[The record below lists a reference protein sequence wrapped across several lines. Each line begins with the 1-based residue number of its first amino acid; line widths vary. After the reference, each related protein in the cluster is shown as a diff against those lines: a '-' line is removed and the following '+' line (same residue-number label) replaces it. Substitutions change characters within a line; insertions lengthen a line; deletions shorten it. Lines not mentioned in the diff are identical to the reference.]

1 MESHSTII
9 GIVIALVI
17 IIPLILIQTS
27 QKRQKKNS
35 RKGFM
40 EEASKH
46 HLQVK
51 TPDFWGTY
59 YAMAIDET
67 ANKLIYSKII
77 DAEHQVTLV
86 DLSLVD
92 SCDIVRTQRTHKNK
106 TTSKIETDRID
117 LVITYK
123 SKNKEVL
130 EFYNV
135 DVNFEMNNEIVLLDK
150 WNAIIKS
157 KIFKKAQ
164 AA

>member
-51 TPDFWGTY
+51 TPDFW
-59 YAMAIDET
+59 A
-67 ANKLIYSKII
+67 LIM
-77 DAEHQVTLV
+77 Q
-86 DLSLVD
+86 
-92 SCDIVRTQRTHKNK
+92 
-106 TTSKIETDRID
+106 
-117 LVITYK
+117 
-123 SKNKEVL
+123 
-130 EFYNV
+130 
-135 DVNFEMNNEIVLLDK
+135 
-150 WNAIIKS
+150 WP
-157 KIFKKAQ
+157 
-164 AA
+164 